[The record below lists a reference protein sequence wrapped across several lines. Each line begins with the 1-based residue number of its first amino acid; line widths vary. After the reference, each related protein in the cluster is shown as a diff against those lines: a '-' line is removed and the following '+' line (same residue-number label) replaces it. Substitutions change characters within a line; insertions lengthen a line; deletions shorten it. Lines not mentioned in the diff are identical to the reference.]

1 MTIEDRDRPVR
12 RYFILLSVVW
22 FAGCSSLS
30 DVFVAHSET
39 AARVGEHELSVA
51 TLAEIFVVGSDLPL
65 TRDAV
70 DQLARHWVEV
80 MLVARRSATGDSLF
94 DRTIVLE
101 AMWPTVRQ
109 ILIAE
114 LHDSIFSQGGELS
127 PSAVDS
133 AYRVGEMRMLAHILR
148 RVTAET
154 TPEEK
159 EQQRAVAERIHRQL
173 VAGSSWEAANEQNE
187 DAGAQ
192 QANGSLGVVKRG
204 ETVPKFENV
213 AFALGPGDLSEVTE
227 TRFGFHIVYRPHLD
241 EVRERFAE
249 ATDREL
255 AARFDSVYGDDLLRT
270 RGVEVRSRAPAIIQE
285 AMDHPLRSL
294 GSSTALA
301 TFSNGRFTI
310 GQFLRWLQYLSSE
323 IQQQVLDAPDD
334 QIVDFVR
341 RLVLQELLWQ
351 QVDSAGIQLSD
362 SVYDLVQGQHLQNL
376 IAVWEAAGIAP
387 DSLVRAASMVLE
399 RELIGAFRVD
409 QYLKAFA
416 AGEVPLQSV
425 QPFLAA
431 LLWDDVNWEIVPAG
445 IERVVERASRLRAA
459 LSQESTTVI
468 QPELNIR

>member
-1 MTIEDRDRPVR
+1 MR

-30 DVFVAHSET
+30 DVFVAHSDT
-39 AARVGEHELSVA
+39 AARVGEHELSVT
-51 TLAEIFVVGSDLPL
+51 TLAEIFAVGSDLPL

-70 DQLARHWVEV
+70 DQLARHWVEM
-80 MLVARRSATGDSLF
+80 MLVARRSAIGDSLL

-101 AMWPTVRQ
+101 AMWPNVRQ

-114 LHDSIFSQGGELS
+114 LHDSIFSEGGELS

-148 RVTAET
+148 RVAPET

-173 VAGSSWEAANEQNE
+173 VAGSPWEAANEENE
-187 DAGAQ
+187 DTGAQ

-213 AFALGPGDLSEVTE
+213 AFALGPGELSEVTE
-227 TRFGFHIVYRPHLD
+227 TRFGFHIVYRPRLD
-241 EVRERFAE
+241 EVRDRFAE
-249 ATDREL
+249 ATEREL
-255 AARFDSVYGDDLLRT
+255 AARFDSVYGEGLLDAG
-270 RGVEVRSRAPAIIQE
+270 GVEVRPRAPAIIEE

-294 GSSTALA
+294 GSSRALA
-301 TFSNGRFTI
+301 TFSKGRFTV

-323 IQQQVLDAPDD
+323 VQQQLLDAPDD
-334 QIVDFVR
+334 QVIHFVR

-351 QVDSAGIQLSD
+351 QVDSAGLQLSD
-362 SVYDLVQGQHLQNL
+362 SVYDLVEAQHLQNVT
-376 IAVWEAAGIAP
+376 AVWEAAGIAP
-387 DSLVRAASMVLE
+387 DSLVPVASTVSE
-399 RELIGAFRVD
+399 RELIGVFRVD
-409 QYLKAFA
+409 QYLRAFA
-416 AGEVPLQSV
+416 AGEVPLRPV

-431 LLWDDVNWEIVPAG
+431 QLWDDVDWEIVPAG

-459 LSQESTTVI
+459 VRQEPTTVI